1 MDASV
6 KQTDPLANL
15 AVSRRRLLQVGA
27 GLTAAGLIGFP
38 SLAWAKR
45 LRLTIVTGSTGG
57 VFYPYGGGLAK
68 VLTEK
73 GKDIQATAQVTGG
86 SVDNIKLLGE
96 EADIGFSTIDS
107 AYDAMKGI
115 GAYKDVGALDSRVLA
130 VLYDSFMHVI
140 VNASSGITSV
150 AGLKGKRVSV
160 GSAGSSTESIADR
173 VLAAAGLNPMKDV
186 IRDNLSVAE
195 SVGAVKDGKIAGMFW
210 IGGIPTSAVKDLAAS
225 GQPKLSFIPTGKEL
239 AVMEKKWPGLYR
251 PMTLPANAY
260 EGQAKAV
267 AGLGVSNVLMVS
279 GALDD
284 ETVTR
289 VLTTIFGNLAE
300 VQKIHPEARKLTL
313 AGAASKTAVPFH
325 PAAEK
330 FYRAKG
336 AMK

>member
-1 MDASV
+1 MAI
-6 KQTDPLANL
+6 
-15 AVSRRRLLQVGA
+15 SRRRVLQAGA
-27 GLTAAGLIGFP
+27 GLAAAGMVGLP

-107 AYDAMKGI
+107 AYDGMKGL
-115 GAYKDVGALDSRVLA
+115 GAYKDVGALDVKVLA
-130 VLYDSFMHVI
+130 VLYDSFLHVV
-140 VNASSGITSV
+140 VNAGSGITSV

-160 GSAGSSTESIADR
+160 GSAGSSTEAIADR

-186 IRDNLSVAE
+186 VRDNLSIAE
-195 SVGAVKDGKIAGMFW
+195 SVGALKDGKIAGFFW

-225 GQPKLSFIPTGKEL
+225 GQPALSFL
-239 AVMEKKWPGLYR
+239 ATDREQAALDKKWPGLYR
-251 PMTLPANAY
+251 PMGLPAGSY
-260 EGQAKAV
+260 EGQAKAI
-267 AGLGVSNVLMVS
+267 AGLGVSNVLVVS
-279 GALDD
+279 GALAD

-289 VLTTIFGNLAE
+289 VLATIFDNLTE
-300 VQKIHPEARKLTL
+300 VQKIHPEARKLSL
-313 AGAASKTAVPFH
+313 AAAAARTAVPFH

-330 FYRAKG
+330 FYRARG

>member
-1 MDASV
+1 M
-6 KQTDPLANL
+6 
-15 AVSRRRLLQVGA
+15 LQVGA
-27 GLTAAGLIGFP
+27 GLGAIGLVGLP
-38 SLAWAKR
+38 SLAWAAR

-107 AYDAMKGI
+107 AYDAMKGA
-115 GAYKDVGALDSRVLA
+115 GAYTDVGALDTRVLA
-130 VLYDSFMHVI
+130 VLYDSFLHVI
-140 VNASSGITSV
+140 VNAASGITSV

-195 SVGAVKDGKIAGMFW
+195 SVGALKDGKIAGMFW

-225 GQPKLSFIPTGKEL
+225 GQPKLSFVATDKEL
-239 AVMEKKWPGLYR
+239 AAMNKKWPGLYK

-260 EGQAKAV
+260 EGQARPV
-267 AGLGVSNVLMVS
+267 AGLGVANVLVVS
-279 GALDD
+279 GGLAAD
-284 ETVTR
+284 TVAR
-289 VLTTIFGNLAE
+289 VLGTIFDNLGE

-313 AGAASKTAVPFH
+313 AGAAAKTAVPFH

>member
-1 MDASV
+1 VTQD
-6 KQTDPLANL
+6 DLL
-15 AVSRRRLLQVGA
+15 ERFAVSRRRVLQLGA
-27 GLTAAGLIGFP
+27 GLTAAGIVGLP

-45 LRLTIVTGSTGG
+45 LRLTVVTGSTGG

-107 AYDAMKGI
+107 AYDAMKGV
-115 GAYKDVGALDSRVLA
+115 GAYKDVGALDTKVLA
-130 VLYDSFMHVI
+130 VLYDSFLHVI
-140 VNASSGITSV
+140 VRADSGITGV

-195 SVGAVKDGKIAGMFW
+195 SVGALKDGKIAGMFW

-225 GQPKLSFIPTGKEL
+225 GQPKLAFLPTDREL
-239 AVMEKKWPGLYR
+239 AVMNKKWPGLYR
-251 PMTLPANAY
+251 AMTLPANAY
-260 EGQAKAV
+260 EGQTKPV
-267 AGLGVSNVLMVS
+267 AGLGVSNVLVVS
-279 GALDD
+279 GELDD

-289 VLTTIFGNLAE
+289 VLATIFGNLAE

-313 AGAASKTAVPFH
+313 ATAAAKTAVPLH

-336 AMK
+336 AIK

>member
-6 KQTDPLANL
+6 KKTSSLANF
-15 AVSRRRLLQVGA
+15 AVSRRKLLQVGA
-27 GLTAAGLIGFP
+27 GLTAAGLIGLP
-38 SLAWAKR
+38 SMAWAAR
-45 LRLTIVTGSTGG
+45 LRLTVVTGSTGG

-107 AYDAMKGI
+107 AYDATKGV
-115 GAYKDVGALDSRVLA
+115 GAYKDVGALDTKVLA

-140 VNASSGITSV
+140 VSASSGITSV
-150 AGLKGKRVSV
+150 AGLKGKRISV
-160 GSAGSSTESIADR
+160 GSAGSSTEAIADR
-173 VLAAAGLNPMKDV
+173 VLAVAGLNPMKDV

-195 SVGAVKDGKIAGMFW
+195 SVGALKDGKIAGMFW

-225 GQPKLSFIPTGKEL
+225 GQPPLTFIPTGKEL

-251 PMTLPANAY
+251 PMTLPANVY

-267 AGLGVSNVLMVS
+267 TGLGVSNVLVVS
-279 GALDD
+279 GELAD

-289 VLTTIFGNLAE
+289 VLTTIFGNLVD

-313 AGAASKTAVPFH
+313 AGAAAKTAVQFH